1 MILLVI
7 PNKMENSCNTVINS
21 YRLIS
26 KVIYIDLVLHM
37 SYLNQK
43 KITIL
48 SMLMFSQ
55 LAHLVRISCSELS
68 SFSTNSSCELH
79 IFW

>member
-37 SYLNQK
+37 SYLNK
-43 KITIL
+43 KKL
-48 SMLMFSQ
+48 Q
-55 LAHLVRISCSELS
+55 Y
-68 SFSTNSSCELH
+68 
-79 IFW
+79 